1 MARINEIDV
10 EHVRVVKLNLDT
22 VCELDLQSGNGIRI
36 NSVESF
42 DKKNHNAKI
51 EDGLQS
57 SFFGTDFS
65 DETSFKERYRC
76 KCGALMGKCYDGMI
90 CNICNTEVQYHDI
103 DLKKTGWIIL
113 NKYKCMSPIYQ
124 AKLADVLG
132 KFEGDRVLDKIIEMD
147 YKDGEEI
154 TYTDKE
160 LANIKKHPFT
170 KKGAIWLSEHIDEVL
185 DFYERKKP
193 SKAKAFRE
201 LRLEKDRMFT
211 HCIPV
216 FTSLLRTEIPGERG
230 GKEYKLKINTCY
242 KALIRTVNAINSL
255 TEEISPTDE
264 FGINDLTINSIDI
277 LLGSIYKEIDKIFE
291 ITYNDLTNK
300 NGIITSKVLGGRYN
314 FSARNIIIPSAR
326 SGRLDSDE
334 IEISYVAFME
344 LYRYEIQNLYAKMY
358 DATPTQAN
366 SAWKKAINHFDER
379 FYNVIDNMLHDPE
392 YKGKLGVLINRNPSI
407 NYGSFIYVHIVSVKR
422 DFSDKTL
429 TISTHVLTPLNAD
442 FDGDIMNIFRII
454 GEDMAKR
461 FSKNLNPKYNLFV
474 SRMDGLVNKECLPMK
489 DSIVGFWAFNNI

>member
-1 MARINEIDV
+1 MARINEVDV
-10 EHVRVVKLNLDT
+10 EHVRVVKMNLDT
-22 VCELDLQSGNGIRI
+22 VCELDLQSGNGIRLD
-36 NSVESF
+36 SVEMF
-42 DKKNHNAKI
+42 DKKNKNEKI
-51 EDGLQS
+51 MTGLMS
-57 SFFGTDFS
+57 PFFGTDFS
-65 DETSFKERYRC
+65 DETAFKERYRC
-76 KCGALMGKCYDGMI
+76 KCGALVGKCYDGMV
-90 CNICNTEVQYHDI
+90 CNQCGTEVQYHDI

-113 NKYKCMSPIYQ
+113 NKYECMSPIYQ
-124 AKLADVLG
+124 AKLADALG
-132 KFEGDRVLDKIIEMD
+132 KFEGERVLDKIIEME

-170 KKGAIWLSEHIDEVL
+170 KKGAIWLSKNIDEVL
-185 DFYERKKP
+185 DFYEKRKP
-193 SKAKAFRE
+193 SKAKAFHE
-201 LRLEKDRMFT
+201 LRTEKDRMFT

-216 FTSLLRTEIPGERG
+216 FTSLLRTEMPGEKG

-242 KALIRTVNAINSL
+242 KAIIRTVNAINSL
-255 TEEISPTDE
+255 TDEISPTDE

-277 LLGSIYKEIDKIFE
+277 LLGSLYKEIDKIFE
-291 ITYNDLTNK
+291 ITYQDLTNK

-379 FYNVIDNMLHDPE
+379 FYNVIDSMLHDPE

-442 FDGDIMNIFRII
+442 FNYHQ
-454 GEDMAKR
+454 
-461 FSKNLNPKYNLFV
+461 SH
-474 SRMDGLVNKECLPMK
+474 
-489 DSIVGFWAFNNI
+489 

>member
-1 MARINEIDV
+1 MARINELSV

-90 CNICNTEVQYHDI
+90 CNICGTEVQYHDI

-185 DFYERKKP
+185 DFYEKKKP

-216 FTSLLRTEIPGERG
+216 FTSLLRTEMPGERG

-242 KALIRTVNAINSL
+242 KAIIRTVNAINSL

-379 FYNVIDNMLHDPE
+379 FYNVIDSMLHDPD
-392 YKGKLGVLINRNPSI
+392 YKGKLGVLINRNPS
-407 NYGSFIYVHIVSVKR
+407 
-422 DFSDKTL
+422 
-429 TISTHVLTPLNAD
+429 
-442 FDGDIMNIFRII
+442 
-454 GEDMAKR
+454 
-461 FSKNLNPKYNLFV
+461 
-474 SRMDGLVNKECLPMK
+474 
-489 DSIVGFWAFNNI
+489 